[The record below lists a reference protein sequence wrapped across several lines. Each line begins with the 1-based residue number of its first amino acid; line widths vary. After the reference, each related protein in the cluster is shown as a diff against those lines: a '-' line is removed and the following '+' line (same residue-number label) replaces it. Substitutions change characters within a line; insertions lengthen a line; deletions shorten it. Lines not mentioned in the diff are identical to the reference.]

1 MVEFL
6 RLFGQGVFFTLI
18 SPFLALIWALGVV
31 YTLLNYIIYGIKNF
45 SSFFVGKP
53 LNTPDRLE
61 IELEEKKAEEAAS
74 NMWNGGAR

>member
-18 SPFLALIWALGVV
+18 SPILALIWLLGVV
-31 YTLLNYIIYGIKNF
+31 YTLLNYIIYEIKNF

-53 LNTPDRLE
+53 LNTPNKLE
-61 IELEEKKAEEAAS
+61 IELEEKKAEEVAAS
-74 NMWNGGAR
+74 RWNGGAQ